1 MPKTALELTLE
12 EQSQYTPARRSQS
25 EQPSERWQEAW
36 KLAPRLAILL
46 REQFGATRVVV
57 FGSLTQPATYTAWS
71 DIDLAAWSIPARC
84 FYEAIGSLNEVD
96 TEFRVDLVDP
106 DSPSCKESVRQAIE
120 AAGIEI

>member
-12 EQSQYTPARRSQS
+12 EQSQYTPTQRFNNGQK
-25 EQPSERWQEAW
+25 SERWKEAW
-36 KLAPRLAILL
+36 KLVPRLAILL

-57 FGSLTQPATYTAWS
+57 FGSLTHSAAYTAWS

-84 FYEAIGSLNEVD
+84 FYEAVGSLNEIHPG
-96 TEFRVDLVDP
+96 FSVDLVDP
-106 DSPSCKESVRQAIE
+106 ESPSCRDSVRQVIE